1 MEYLENAR
9 EFVRLFHVMNKV
21 VFTDGVDWET
31 KYDIVFSKD
40 ISVKIRATGISFDWY
55 SPDMGYD
62 DDVMAYYWSVR
73 WKAEE
78 LEKIIEALEEE

>member
-9 EFVRLFHVMNKV
+9 EFVRLFHVMDKV
-21 VFTDGVDWET
+21 VFADGVDWET
-31 KYDIVFSKD
+31 KYDIVFSED
-40 ISVKIRATGISFDWY
+40 ISKKIRATGISFDWCD
-55 SPDMGYD
+55 PDMGYD

-78 LEKIIEALEEE
+78 LEKIIKALEED